1 MHHQLEKDQ
10 RQQHHVGKILN
21 LKSPKEKNPITDR
34 PQRLRSLFNSPT
46 SLIKTPPSG
55 NIAQKMVKKGQ
66 KGTPHAGRALPAIQ
80 GKIPD
85 RSTSSSLEKMKSR
98 AALVLNQPS
107 SLSSTVPS
115 QMKPRMSIEA
125 IVASLESE
133 MRYQFGED
141 PPQLVVPIPVEA
153 VTETSNTTRIAPR
166 PLEAESMFTESA
178 TVEYIAN
185 ISPIETPS
193 SICTTAMSHTSPSAE
208 ECPSRG
214 EEEDSAATSISDAM
228 IDDEIADQPGL
239 LMLGQ
244 SASVPS
250 SPMRPYRSNLYDC
263 RVPAMSLNSCH
274 SLPTD
279 DDENGAIEQLPEST
293 SESSR
298 PKFFRRRVASLSSGE
313 INIRDKADVVGVK
326 QPVVDDPTMRTELF
340 SPWQETVVVDL
351 EEYTSMANELADI
364 KSKLVDLQT
373 LLLDLPDQEHARL
386 NNLTATPLWDL
397 KRDIVL
403 LREELQEKNMVIRT
417 LKNELRVATGKT
429 RERADSSSSSIA
441 SSSSSTSPNPRVKKA
456 SCSNVATQT
465 DRPRVVAVG
474 NGLSPGS
481 DDIQVVSSKLK
492 KTAPCGSGSGLC
504 IPVLSRPFTAAPM
517 NN

>member
-1 MHHQLEKDQ
+1 MTKFLDPPLVTNKVRRLDRIGFGPLFSTTVFHFDVGSASFQSSPWLCLLKKLE
-10 RQQHHVGKILN
+10 L
-21 LKSPKEKNPITDR
+21 ET
-34 PQRLRSLFNSPT
+34 LFFY
-46 SLIKTPPSG
+46 
-55 NIAQKMVKKGQ
+55 
-66 KGTPHAGRALPAIQ
+66 
-80 GKIPD
+80 
-85 RSTSSSLEKMKSR
+85 
-98 AALVLNQPS
+98 
-107 SLSSTVPS
+107 LSSCFSCLS
-115 QMKPRMSIEA
+115 QR
-125 IVASLESE
+125 
-133 MRYQFGED
+133 
-141 PPQLVVPIPVEA
+141 
-153 VTETSNTTRIAPR
+153 
-166 PLEAESMFTESA
+166 
-178 TVEYIAN
+178 
-185 ISPIETPS
+185 
-193 SICTTAMSHTSPSAE
+193 
-208 ECPSRG
+208 
-214 EEEDSAATSISDAM
+214 
-228 IDDEIADQPGL
+228 
-239 LMLGQ
+239 
-244 SASVPS
+244 
-250 SPMRPYRSNLYDC
+250 
-263 RVPAMSLNSCH
+263 
-274 SLPTD
+274 
-279 DDENGAIEQLPEST
+279 
-293 SESSR
+293 
-298 PKFFRRRVASLSSGE
+298 FFRRRVASLSSGE
-313 INIRDKADVVGVK
+313 INIRGKADVVGVK

>member
-193 SICTTAMSHTSPSAE
+193 SICTTAMSHTSP
-208 ECPSRG
+208 
-214 EEEDSAATSISDAM
+214 
-228 IDDEIADQPGL
+228 
-239 LMLGQ
+239 
-244 SASVPS
+244 
-250 SPMRPYRSNLYDC
+250 
-263 RVPAMSLNSCH
+263 
-274 SLPTD
+274 
-279 DDENGAIEQLPEST
+279 
-293 SESSR
+293 
-298 PKFFRRRVASLSSGE
+298 
-313 INIRDKADVVGVK
+313 
-326 QPVVDDPTMRTELF
+326 
-340 SPWQETVVVDL
+340 
-351 EEYTSMANELADI
+351 
-364 KSKLVDLQT
+364 
-373 LLLDLPDQEHARL
+373 
-386 NNLTATPLWDL
+386 
-397 KRDIVL
+397 
-403 LREELQEKNMVIRT
+403 
-417 LKNELRVATGKT
+417 
-429 RERADSSSSSIA
+429 
-441 SSSSSTSPNPRVKKA
+441 
-456 SCSNVATQT
+456 
-465 DRPRVVAVG
+465 
-474 NGLSPGS
+474 
-481 DDIQVVSSKLK
+481 
-492 KTAPCGSGSGLC
+492 
-504 IPVLSRPFTAAPM
+504 
-517 NN
+517 

>member
-1 MHHQLEKDQ
+1 MLCKNVQVPMEKYPKPTRCRIPVGDSTLQSSQLVVEADTNAQPSATRSKLRPPSAGLTPPRPKTIQLTKGTDSNGNMARSPNLPTCKGVLERPLMPLLSLNQPTVRVKVPVTQLATALEQINTEVPKQPTAVCTGATGATSPSPTISISSRSTIKSNRSNGSTSLEDSGIASAAISPTISERKSALSLRFGFQKPAHRVGLPSDASKSALNTLNMMHHQLEKDQ

-193 SICTTAMSHTSPSAE
+193 SICTTAMSHTSP
-208 ECPSRG
+208 
-214 EEEDSAATSISDAM
+214 
-228 IDDEIADQPGL
+228 
-239 LMLGQ
+239 
-244 SASVPS
+244 
-250 SPMRPYRSNLYDC
+250 
-263 RVPAMSLNSCH
+263 
-274 SLPTD
+274 
-279 DDENGAIEQLPEST
+279 
-293 SESSR
+293 
-298 PKFFRRRVASLSSGE
+298 
-313 INIRDKADVVGVK
+313 
-326 QPVVDDPTMRTELF
+326 
-340 SPWQETVVVDL
+340 
-351 EEYTSMANELADI
+351 
-364 KSKLVDLQT
+364 
-373 LLLDLPDQEHARL
+373 
-386 NNLTATPLWDL
+386 
-397 KRDIVL
+397 
-403 LREELQEKNMVIRT
+403 
-417 LKNELRVATGKT
+417 
-429 RERADSSSSSIA
+429 
-441 SSSSSTSPNPRVKKA
+441 
-456 SCSNVATQT
+456 
-465 DRPRVVAVG
+465 
-474 NGLSPGS
+474 
-481 DDIQVVSSKLK
+481 
-492 KTAPCGSGSGLC
+492 
-504 IPVLSRPFTAAPM
+504 
-517 NN
+517 